1 MSLCSNSHARRARGF
16 SLAEMLVILAII
28 GAISAIGLPNLVRLV
43 RRSRVDAAAR
53 EVQMTLLGARLQAI
67 RRGSNV
73 GVVVSTDSGQPST
86 YLIPT
91 MFVDAN
97 ANGAFD
103 GGDTLISKSTMPP
116 GSSGLNFSVDAKN
129 ALSPSTTGATIVF
142 QFTPFGS
149 AVTGSGAK
157 AFFVSDKLG
166 NVLQVGITSEL
177 NGRVSMT
184 KLSGAT
190 YVPPPWKWF

>member
-1 MSLCSNSHARRARGF
+1 
-16 SLAEMLVILAII
+16 MLVVLAII
-28 GAISAIGLPNLVRLV
+28 GAISAIGLPNLVRLI

-86 YLIPT
+86 YLLPT

-103 GGDTLISKSTMPP
+103 GGDTLISKFPMPP
-116 GSSGLNFSVDAKN
+116 GSNGLNFSVDVKN
-129 ALSPSTTGATIVF
+129 AVSPATTGATVVF

-149 AVTGSGAK
+149 AVTGSGSK
-157 AFFVSDKLG
+157 AFYVYDNLG
-166 NVLQVGITSEL
+166 NTLQVSVTSEL
-177 NGRVSMT
+177 NGRISLT
-184 KLSGAT
+184 KLSGIT
-190 YVPPPWKWF
+190 YVPPPWKWN